1 MFSKWMNSTIFLVSS
16 KRMVSKAFYYSSK
29 KIDTIQHSVSSPFC
43 LDCRFYIPM
52 EHSPLYPNSACKYFP
67 LLKPCTSVRADEKL
81 CGKEGK
87 YYFPRINL
95 CEYEKKRVI

>member
-1 MFSKWMNSTIFLVSS
+1 
-16 KRMVSKAFYYSSK
+16 
-29 KIDTIQHSVSSPFC
+29 
-43 LDCRFYIPM
+43 M

-67 LLKPCTSVRADEKL
+67 LLKPCISVRADEKL